1 MNATRAADD
10 ERPLLVMAQDEG
22 RFGRSTAPRRC
33 WMPPGVRAQ
42 APRQVV
48 REFSYAF
55 TAVAPQEG
63 WMYSLIL
70 PKANTAMMNL
80 FLAHVAQE
88 YAGYFIVMQ
97 VDRAGWHGSN
107 ALVVPE
113 NIRLLAQPAHSPEVQ
128 PTEHVW
134 DEVREKYFH
143 NRVFNDMDAVEH
155 TLGEG
160 LNALRA
166 DPERVRSLTYFPHF
180 KSVA

>member
-42 APRQVV
+42 AVRQVV

-88 YAGYFIVMQ
+88 YAG
-97 VDRAGWHGSN
+97 
-107 ALVVPE
+107 
-113 NIRLLAQPAHSPEVQ
+113 
-128 PTEHVW
+128 
-134 DEVREKYFH
+134 
-143 NRVFNDMDAVEH
+143 
-155 TLGEG
+155 
-160 LNALRA
+160 
-166 DPERVRSLTYFPHF
+166 
-180 KSVA
+180 

>member
-1 MNATRAADD
+1 
-10 ERPLLVMAQDEG
+10 MAQDEG
-22 RFGRSTAPRRC
+22 RFGRSTTPRRC
-33 WMPPGVRAQ
+33 WVPAGVRAR

-48 REFSYAF
+48 REYSYAF
-55 TAVAPQEG
+55 TAVAPKEG

-70 PKANTAMMNL
+70 PRANSAMMSL
-80 FLAHVAQE
+80 LLAEVGRE
-88 YAGYFIVMQ
+88 YAEYFIVMQ
-97 VDRAGWHGSN
+97 VDRAGWHGSK

-128 PTEHVW
+128 PTEHIW

-143 NRVFNDMDAVEH
+143 NRVFTDMDAVEQR
-155 TLGEG
+155 LVEG

-166 DPERVRSLTYFPHF
+166 DPQRVRSLTYFPHY

>member
-1 MNATRAADD
+1 
-10 ERPLLVMAQDEG
+10 MAQDEG
-22 RFGRSTAPRRC
+22 RFGRSTVPRRC
-33 WMPPGVRAQ
+33 WVPPGMRAR

-48 REFSYAF
+48 REYSYAF
-55 TAVAPQEG
+55 TAVAPREG

-70 PKANTAMMNL
+70 PQANSEMMSL

-97 VDRAGWHGSN
+97 VDRAGWHGS
-107 ALVVPE
+107 ATLVVPE
-113 NIRLLAQPAHSPEVQ
+113 NIRLLPQPAHSPEVQ
-128 PTEHVW
+128 PTEHIW
-134 DEVREKYFH
+134 DEVREKRFH
-143 NRVFNDMDAVEH
+143 NRAFDDLDAVEAA
-155 TLGEG
+155 LVEE